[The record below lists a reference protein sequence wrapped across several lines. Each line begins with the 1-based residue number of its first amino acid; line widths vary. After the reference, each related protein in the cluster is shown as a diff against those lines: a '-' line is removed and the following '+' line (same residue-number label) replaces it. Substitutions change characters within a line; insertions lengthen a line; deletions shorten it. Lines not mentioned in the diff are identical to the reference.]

1 MKIKIPKHYCASTRH
16 IQSFPRVS
24 FVYSEKWRW
33 SSIDKP
39 YVTENVIVRSS
50 YDPLGQNKNSESLLH
65 IFLIVYSWRC
75 KCNKSDK
82 LYRKKETSF
91 FDPYLTPWD
100 KMKIPKSYCTSSRHF
115 KSSMKCRQSS
125 GDSNFTENVIFGL

>member
-1 MKIKIPKHYCASTRH
+1 M
-16 IQSFPRVS
+16 
-24 FVYSEKWRW
+24 
-33 SSIDKP
+33 
-39 YVTENVIVRSS
+39 TENVIVRSS

-75 KCNKSDK
+75 RCNKSDK

-100 KMKIPKSYCTSSRHF
+100 KMKIPKSYCTSSRHS

-125 GDSNFTENVIFGL
+125 SDSNFKKTRHFWPLIKLRDKMKISKPYCEFARHP